1 VYQKNYF
8 VPKISGTYAETLE
21 AYGLATILNE
31 ILIINKIPKP
41 KIKIQD
47 IGSFYAI
54 YSRDEITE
62 EMVRKTT
69 YFDAIPYIKIKK
81 DSSDKLP
88 NNFIDFDTEE
98 KIYENFN
105 KFKQALQNF
114 SPKDRK
120 KAIEEYENKPR
131 FDFDILSNIA
141 ENPLSGYLSS
151 FNNVY
156 LNRDYYSYFLDQILY
171 LYGSPLNSEEDVNKN
186 FKTAQK
192 NGKFHN
198 IKEVNKV
205 QLFNPSCGKGV
216 NSEKSN
222 SIYLKNVKGYWFKEY
237 LKMIGCY
244 QSMYITKIKVD
255 NKRWDSKIY
264 VIEPKSIELSQLNT
278 IYKKFKPTVKGI
290 SSIKLDILSILK
302 YSKILIENLEEYQE
316 KKTHFSKILKP
327 QHFIKGFHISYFKKL
342 SKFTSSVS
350 NIGFL
355 SLPEFIEISSYD
367 EAQFW
372 INLLEDHTKI
382 INKIKE
388 DIGSNVELLD
398 RYRQFLSSGLISEF
412 FFFNIDY
419 NELLIHDIGL
429 PNESRRKMW
438 LEPFSLNLMEGFL
451 LRINKDFRNIL
462 ENEGFRNVAKAIRNS
477 TISEQYRKIKNKQQF
492 DVHYGMA
499 QDLKRKSPYKE
510 ELVTYIAEFISQ
522 YNSETA
528 RFAEKNPD
536 MARVG
541 KVRATIKTEDLEE
554 LIGLIEDYG
563 PDLVGKLLCAYGYSL
578 NRTEAQEESQTN

>member
-31 ILIINKIPKP
+31 ILIINKVPKP

-47 IGSFYAI
+47 MGSFYAI
-54 YSRDEITE
+54 SSRDEITE
-62 EMVRKTT
+62 EMVRKTS

-81 DSSDKLP
+81 DSNDKLP
-88 NNFIDFDTEE
+88 NNCIDFEIEE
-98 KIYENFN
+98 EIYNNFI
-105 KFKQALQNF
+105 KFKQTLQNI
-114 SPKDRK
+114 SPKDRR

-131 FDFDILSNIA
+131 FDFDILSSIA
-141 ENPLSGYLSS
+141 ENPLSGYLNS

-156 LNRDYYSYFLDQILY
+156 LNRDYYSYFLNQILH
-171 LYGSPLNSEEDVNKN
+171 LYSNPLNSEEDVNKS

-192 NGKFHN
+192 EGKLRN
-198 IKEVNKV
+198 MKEVNKV

-222 SIYLKNVKGYWFKEY
+222 SINLKNMKGYWFKEY

-244 QSMYITKIKVD
+244 KSMYIIKIKAD
-255 NKRWDSKIY
+255 NKRWDTKIY
-264 VIEPKSIELSQLNT
+264 VIEPKSVELDKLNT
-278 IYKKFKPTVKGI
+278 IYKKFKPTIKGI

-302 YSKILIENLEEYQE
+302 YSKILIENMEEYQE
-316 KKTHFSKILKP
+316 KKANFSKRLRP
-327 QHFIKGFHISYFKKL
+327 QHFITGFHISYFKKL
-342 SKFTSSVS
+342 GQFTSSVS

-355 SLPEFIEISSYD
+355 SLPEFSEISSYD

-382 INKIKE
+382 INKINE
-388 DIGSNVELLD
+388 DIGSNVELLN

-419 NELLIHDIGL
+419 NELLIRDIGL
-429 PNESRRKMW
+429 PKESRRKMW
-438 LEPFSLNLMEGFL
+438 LEPFSLELMEEL
-451 LRINKDFRNIL
+451 LLSVNKDFRGIL
-462 ENEGFRNVAKAIRNS
+462 ENEGFRNMAKAIRNS
-477 TISEQYRKIKNKQQF
+477 TISEQYRKINNEQQF
-492 DVHYGMA
+492 DINYGMA

-510 ELVTYIAEFISQ
+510 ELVTYLAEFISK

-528 RFAEKNPD
+528 RFAEKHPEK
-536 MARVG
+536 AKEG
-541 KVRATIKTEDLEE
+541 KVRATIKTEDIEE

-563 PDLVGKLLCAYGYSL
+563 SDLVGKLLCAYGYSL
-578 NRTEAQEESQTN
+578 YRRETQGI